1 VRIVGGQFSG
11 RTLKTPAGRDT
22 RPTGDRARE
31 AVFNI
36 LEHAEWSPGLEGAR
50 VLDLFAG
57 SGALGFEALS
67 RGAAFA
73 LFVETDASARGA
85 IRDNIEAFGLFGVT
99 RIHRRDATDLGSKP
113 AGLSEPFDLVFLDP
127 PYNKGLGA
135 RALARL
141 HENGWTTPDALIV
154 FECGAD
160 ESPALAGFEAMDERT
175 YGAAKVLFL
184 RRLGLP
190 SPRGGGGKGVG

>member
-1 VRIVGGQFSG
+1 MRIVGGRFKG
-11 RTLKTPAGRDT
+11 RPISAPPGRDT

-36 LEHAEWSPGLEGAR
+36 LEHAPWSAGLEGRR

-57 SGALGFEALS
+57 SGALGVEAMS

-73 LFVETDASARGA
+73 LFVETDAAARGA
-85 IRDNIEAFGLFGVT
+85 IRDNIEALGLFGTT
-99 RIHRRDATDLGSKP
+99 RLHRRDATDLGLKP
-113 AGLSEPFDLVFLDP
+113 AGLGEPFDLVFLDP
-127 PYNKGLGA
+127 PYGHGLGE

-141 HENGWTTPDALIV
+141 KPGGWITDDALIV
-154 FECGAD
+154 FECAAEETPSTPD
-160 ESPALAGFEAMDERT
+160 FETIDTRT

-184 RRLGLP
+184 RP
-190 SPRGGGGKGVG
+190 V